1 MQFCLNFCSLAL
13 ACACNFPRILHIY
26 VNATMT
32 FFVSVHTSA
41 SRKQS
46 WLSFRIDF
54 VQILITVA
62 MTITFYASWYIFP
75 SISISIGKTWRNNI
89 NKFRENDH
97 EKKKLSL
104 RRYNYQV
111 MNLINEGL
119 KGFVQKWDSYIDT
132 FAIFRLW
139 KPKRRINR

>member
-1 MQFCLNFCSLAL
+1 MLSRSRMCMQLSTYFTYICKRNDDILRI
-13 ACACNFPRILHIY
+13 CAHECISETIVAF
-26 VNATMT
+26 AQ
-32 FFVSVHTSA
+32 
-41 SRKQS
+41 K
-46 WLSFRIDF
+46 FRIDF

-62 MTITFYASWYIFP
+62 TTITFYASWYIFP

-89 NKFRENDH
+89 NKFH